1 MNYRRAYARILA
13 NNFFFFFAELA
24 IKGMTKIFDFWDNAV
39 AGIDGEKLTNY
50 RDDIQTTKKCDDDFR
65 WE

>member
-1 MNYRRAYARILA
+1 
-13 NNFFFFFAELA
+13 
-24 IKGMTKIFDFWDNAV
+24 MTKIFDFWDNAV